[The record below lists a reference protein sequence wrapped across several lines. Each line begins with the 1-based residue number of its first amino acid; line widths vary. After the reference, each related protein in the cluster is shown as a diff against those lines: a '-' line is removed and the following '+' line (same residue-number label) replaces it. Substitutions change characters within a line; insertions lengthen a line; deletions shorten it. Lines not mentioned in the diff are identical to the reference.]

1 MTVRAGLA
9 GLGRWGQ
16 VLTNAIK
23 DSDAITFPAACTG
36 RKERAVDFCAEH
48 GIDLRD
54 SLDDLLADPSLD
66 AIVLATPHTQHAEQM
81 LACAKAGKHV
91 FVEKPFTMSVD
102 TAESA
107 AQALADAGLICA
119 PGFNR
124 RFLPS
129 MQRMR
134 EIVSSGRIGTPLHVE
149 ANISVPA
156 GVRATPGHWRG
167 DPNESP
173 AGSMTAL
180 GVHMI
185 DSLISLMGPVTEV
198 RATSERRMLTGDID
212 DVTFM
217 TLRFADGSTGYMSTL
232 FSTARIWYIRV
243 MGSEGWV
250 SMRGYKKI
258 AVKSLDQG
266 DEEET
271 LETFEK
277 PDIERLELTAFAD
290 AVQNGSAY
298 PVPVADAIHGVAVL
312 RGIVESAKS
321 GDAVTL

>member
-48 GIDLRD
+48 DIDLRD

-91 FVEKPFTMSVD
+91 FVEKPFAMSV
-102 TAESA
+102 ESA
-107 AQALADAGLICA
+107 ETAAAALAEAGLVCA

-129 MQRMR
+129 MMRLR
-134 EIVSSGRIGTPLHVE
+134 EIVTSGKIGTPLHIE

-167 DPNESP
+167 NPEESP

-180 GVHMI
+180 GVHMV
-185 DSLISLMGPVTEV
+185 DSLISLMGPITEV
-198 RATSERRMLTGDID
+198 RATSERRVLTGDID

-217 TLRFADGSTGYMSTL
+217 TLRFADGATGYMSTL

-243 MGSEGWV
+243 MGSEGWA

-266 DEEET
+266 NEEET

-290 AVQNGSAY
+290 AIQNGATY

-312 RGIVESAKS
+312 RAIVESATS

>member
-1 MTVRAGLA
+1 MTVRAGIA

-23 DSDAITFPAACTG
+23 DSDAITFPAGCTG
-36 RKERAVDFCAEH
+36 RKERAVDFCAAN

-66 AIVLATPHTQHAEQM
+66 AIVLATPHTMHAEQM
-81 LACAKAGKHV
+81 MACAKAGKHV
-91 FVEKPFTMSVD
+91 FIEKPFTLDV
-102 TAESA
+102 ESA
-107 AQALADAGLICA
+107 ERAAAALAEAGLVCA

-129 MQRMR
+129 MLRLR
-134 EIVSSGRIGTPLHVE
+134 EIVNSGGIGTPLHVE

-167 DPNESP
+167 DPKESP

-180 GVHMI
+180 GVHMV
-185 DSLISLMGPVTEV
+185 DSLISLMGPITEV
-198 RATSERRMLTGDID
+198 RATSERRMLTGAID

-217 TLRFADGSTGYMSTL
+217 TLRFANGSTGYMSTL
-232 FSTARIWYIRV
+232 FSTARIWYIRA
-243 MGSEGWV
+243 MGSEGWA

-258 AVKSLDQG
+258 AVKKLDQG
-266 DEEET
+266 DKEET

-277 PDIERLELTAFAD
+277 PDIERLEMIAFAA
-290 AVQNGSAY
+290 AVEGKTPY
-298 PVPVADAIHGVAVL
+298 PIPVADAIHGTAVL
-312 RGIVESAKS
+312 EAIVESAVRGKT
-321 GDAVTL
+321 VNL